1 MCSLDTYSRTNMVDN
16 FVMKNLNVVEEVDE
30 VTHDQPNNHNNLFFF
45 SSDSFSFYSKLFAK

>member
-1 MCSLDTYSRTNMVDN
+1 MVDN